1 MASPKVANAGVIDR
15 EYSTLKQLVIR
26 IWSSRSIKCFNLSN
40 NSVPIESLILSK
52 NSIPGQNGLL
62 LDQYENIS
70 VWFTNLFVP
79 FSLVVYALSPLASLV
94 VSLSMLVWKPL
105 G

>member
-40 NSVPIESLILSK
+40 NSVAIESVILSK

-70 VWFTNLFVP
+70 
-79 FSLVVYALSPLASLV
+79 FSLLIFLFPFHS
-94 VSLSMLVWKPL
+94 
-105 G
+105 

>member
-40 NSVPIESLILSK
+40 NSVAIESVILSK

-70 VWFTNLFVP
+70 FGLLIFLFP
-79 FSLVVYALSPLASLV
+79 FHS
-94 VSLSMLVWKPL
+94 
-105 G
+105 